1 MSSIQGSLVRAYLYK
16 AVWTLTETSGS
27 GEYYLRVGAETSGV
41 ITMGSSTG
49 ANIQTLLLAMTQFTA
64 GDVTVTGDAG
74 GDFTITFLAD
84 YAFSGIGVEIANADA
99 TAVVAV
105 ARTFQTTLVTK
116 SEANGYYKMGVE
128 TSLDVNMEIENQDV
142 TSKDS
147 DSWRET
153 ESQIRQIGL
162 SASNFYA
169 STENYDKLVGQYKLS
184 LPVVICYTEPN
195 VTGTEQIQNFGVYNI
210 NNITQNATFGTNV
223 EFSADFQL
231 TGSPTRVVT
240 GA

>member
-1 MSSIQGSLVRAYLYK
+1 MSQVQGSLVRAYLYQS
-16 AVWTLTETSGS
+16 VWTLTETSGS

-41 ITMGSSTG
+41 ITMASSTG
-49 ANIQTLLLAMTQFTA
+49 ANIQTLLLAMTQFSS

-74 GDFTITFLAD
+74 GAFTISFLAD
-84 YAFSGIGVEIANADA
+84 YAFSGIGVEIADADS

-147 DSWRET
+147 AGWRET
-153 ESQIRQIGL
+153 KSQIKQLGL
-162 SASNFYA
+162 SASNFYT
-169 STENYDKLVGQYKLS
+169 STENYDKLVGQYELA
-184 LPVVICYTEPN
+184 LPVVICYTEPD
-195 VTGTEQIQNFGVYNI
+195 VTGTEQVQNFGVYNI
-210 NNITQNATFGTNV
+210 NSINQNATFNQNV

-231 TGSPTRVVT
+231 TGSPTRVIT